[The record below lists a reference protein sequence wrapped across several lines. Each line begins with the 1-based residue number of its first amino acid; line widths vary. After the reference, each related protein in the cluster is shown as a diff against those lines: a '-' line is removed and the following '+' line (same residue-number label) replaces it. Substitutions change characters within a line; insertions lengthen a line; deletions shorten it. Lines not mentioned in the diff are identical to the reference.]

1 METHLVLSLAPS
13 VCRAA
18 CVAVLVAVLVVVVV
32 PIRRLVAFWPIG
44 MFHLPLPRFVSWLP
58 AALTLSL
65 SRLLLL
71 VLTTRNPKMYG
82 LQREG

>member
-18 CVAVLVAVLVVVVV
+18 CVAVLVIVVVV